1 MPEKDPQNINAV
13 LIGFAFIMSVGG
25 SLVAYFRN
33 LHSKKLAFN
42 WFDLIIRLL
51 TGIFI
56 GLLTAAFVKQL
67 GYGELVVGA
76 LAGVA
81 GMFSEQIVKLLEVW
95 IFKVARDRFGV
106 ELDPNKSTQKE
117 DKKQ

>member
-1 MPEKDPQNINAV
+1 MPEKDPQNINNLLV
-13 LIGFAFIMSVGG
+13 GFAFLMSVGG

-33 LHSKKLAFN
+33 LHSKKIAFN
-42 WFDLIIRLL
+42 WFDLIIRLI

-81 GMFSEQIVKLLEVW
+81 GMFSEQIVKLLEIW
-95 IFKVARDRFGV
+95 IFKIARDRFGV
-106 ELDPNKSTQKE
+106 ELDPKKSTHE
-117 DKKQ
+117 NEKK